1 LLNYFLVWIAI
12 ALSDFNFFIVYD
24 ILKLILFIFLLL
36 LFINKS
42 LKIDKGILVVSCIY
56 ILIILLQWISW
67 GGSFIAIFTSTVSVI
82 FIPYMIIK
90 IVGIEFPKYYVN
102 IIYYYSI
109 ISIVFWILSNI
120 YPDFHLITK
129 LFASNI
135 GTDPL
140 NGEQFL
146 IYAFEKQRIYGLIRN
161 PGPFHEPGAFG
172 AFLTLAIIFN
182 TIYQNSFL
190 NKKNIIMIITILTT
204 LSTSAY
210 IGLAVF
216 STFYLF
222 YSNFSSI
229 TKLLLSPIILIIF
242 FNLFSNL
249 DFLEQ
254 KLKTQFTFQ
263 MSAKLTSETD
273 GRFHGARKSLVV
285 LSKYPFTGRGL
296 LSKTK
301 ANLNSEEA
309 AGYGFM
315 QFASTVGIPIFLFYI
330 FGMFKSLRNFCEL
343 TGYHRM
349 FSLVSFF
356 AILINLSAQKFTASP
371 IFMIIFLCFVIYGN
385 FGHNLNSM
393 KGR

>member
-210 IGLAVF
+210 IG
-216 STFYLF
+216 
-222 YSNFSSI
+222 
-229 TKLLLSPIILIIF
+229 
-242 FNLFSNL
+242 
-249 DFLEQ
+249 
-254 KLKTQFTFQ
+254 
-263 MSAKLTSETD
+263 
-273 GRFHGARKSLVV
+273 
-285 LSKYPFTGRGL
+285 
-296 LSKTK
+296 
-301 ANLNSEEA
+301 
-309 AGYGFM
+309 
-315 QFASTVGIPIFLFYI
+315 
-330 FGMFKSLRNFCEL
+330 
-343 TGYHRM
+343 
-349 FSLVSFF
+349 
-356 AILINLSAQKFTASP
+356 
-371 IFMIIFLCFVIYGN
+371 
-385 FGHNLNSM
+385 
-393 KGR
+393 